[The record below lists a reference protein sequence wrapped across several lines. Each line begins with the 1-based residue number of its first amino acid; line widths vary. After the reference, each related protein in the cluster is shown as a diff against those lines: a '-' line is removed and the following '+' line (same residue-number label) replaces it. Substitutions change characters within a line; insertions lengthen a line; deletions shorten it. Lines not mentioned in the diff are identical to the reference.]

1 MATTSLRHVRLG
13 PALLLVAAL
22 AWPARPLAQGGP
34 VPIFTAFC
42 NTTGGLRIEVAV
54 NGVTIERSTGQELV
68 SAQLNSWLLAGKNR
82 LRVRTPPG
90 GNIAKGAG
98 VKCEVVRSIPR
109 KPPIETVL
117 ARLAWMAP
125 AGKAPG
131 RLDRTLEIAVP
142 VRDAPPCD
150 LWERAEKLKLD
161 GPTRAAVL
169 GKVGE
174 LEAALRSADVKKVL
188 ALQQFS
194 NEDWVRCNGKDLEE
208 FRRWAP
214 EQARAI
220 VEVLAPKKFTVWDPA
235 RAKVELV
242 AGGRVAQVTVD
253 GGPPIVVQGTDKD
266 DRSVIQP
273 FVARIDGVF
282 LLVR

>member
-1 MATTSLRHVRLG
+1 MATTSLRHARLG
-13 PALLLVAAL
+13 PALLLLSAL

-34 VPIFTAFC
+34 VPIFTAYC
-42 NTTGGLRIEVAV
+42 NTTGGLRIDVAV
-54 NGVTIERSTGQELV
+54 NGVTIERSSGQELV
-68 SAQLNSWLLAGKNR
+68 IAQLNAWVRAGKNR

-90 GNIAKGAG
+90 AKIAKGAG

-109 KPPIETVL
+109 KPPVETVL
-117 ARLAWMAP
+117 AKLAWAAP
-125 AGKAPG
+125 GGASPG

-142 VRDAPPCD
+142 APDEPPCE
-150 LWERAEKLKLD
+150 LWKRAEKLTLD
-161 GPTRAAVL
+161 ARTRAAIL

-174 LEAALRSADVKKVL
+174 LEAALRAADVKKVL

-253 GGPPIVVQGTDKD
+253 GGPPIVVLGTEKD

-273 FVARIDGVF
+273 FVARIDGSFV
-282 LLVR
+282 LVR